1 MKLGDFRKSKED
13 LADDPDIVVEYYDE
27 EEEGSVAMSTGKITV
42 KSNKEI
48 WLGQR
53 FSETVV
59 FIADSGCR

>member
-1 MKLGDFRKSKED
+1 MKLGDFRKLTANLS
-13 LADDPDIVVEYYDE
+13 DDTDIVVEYYDE
-27 EEEGSVAMSTGKITV
+27 EEGSVAMPTGKITV

-59 FIADSGCR
+59 FIADS